1 MKRAAHPLNSPQLNR
16 PAESVPDLALRPSNP
31 ESRAEQLAKRDAAQK
46 DVFLREVDEALRKD
60 EMLGAVKRYGLLGG
74 ALVTAVLLGLAGYL
88 WWDNNRDAEA
98 AERSEKFTIALDQI
112 EAGNLGAGT
121 AALVPLTQ
129 GTGGSAA
136 AAKLMQAS
144 IALEQGKPADA
155 IKGFAAIA
163 ADTSAP
169 QPFRDLAAIREV
181 ATQFDTIPPQQ
192 VIDRL
197 KPLAVPGNPW
207 FGSAGELVGMAYLK
221 LGKNQLAGPLFAAI
235 ARDKDTPDSL
245 RSRARQMAG
254 LLGVDAIDDVAKAA
268 GIVAEGSAAP
278 AQP

>member
-1 MKRAAHPLNSPQLNR
+1 M
-16 PAESVPDLALRPSNP
+16 ALRPSSP

-46 DVFLREVDEALRKD
+46 DVFLREVDEALRQD
-60 EMLGAVKRYGLLGG
+60 QMLGAMKRYGLIVG
-74 ALVTAVLLGLAGYL
+74 ALATVLLLGLAGYL
-88 WWDNNRDAEA
+88 WWDNLREAES
-98 AERSEKFTIALDQI
+98 AEHSEKLTIALDRI
-112 EAGNLGAGT
+112 EAGDLAGGT
-121 AALVPLTQ
+121 TALVPLTA
-129 GTGGSAA
+129 GSGGSAA

-144 IALEQGKPADA
+144 IALEQGKPVDA
-155 IKGFAAIA
+155 VKGFAAVA

-169 QPFRDLAAIREV
+169 QPFRDLAAIREI

-192 VIDRL
+192 VVDRL
-197 KPLAVPGNPW
+197 KPIAVPGNPW

-235 ARDKDTPDSL
+235 SRDKTAPDSL

-268 GIVAEGSAAP
+268 GMVAEDSATP
-278 AQP
+278 DQP